1 MWCHAYW
8 LEDTWPIDG
17 RFSCNLIILR
27 HILYTGAIMEI
38 LMVEDHTVLCF
49 VFLFDWLLLV
59 TPGLAGSQK

>member
-1 MWCHAYW
+1 
-8 LEDTWPIDG
+8 
-17 RFSCNLIILR
+17 
-27 HILYTGAIMEI
+27 MEI